1 MPVQQLTLEHK
12 RIVSDAVNQW
22 IDEKNP
28 ARSGAK
34 LADKAG
40 VNASYLSMIK
50 AGKFQVENK
59 QDGRMIQI
67 KDSYF
72 QRIADAIGLLLD
84 DTLHWNF
91 LSNFKQ
97 IQRACRKAQK
107 KAIREVLDGWTGT
120 GKTHALEH
128 YAATNDY
135 CLYVKCTQ
143 NMSAKDLLEE
153 ILSALHVHDVIR
165 GNHNKLRTIKNM
177 ITNRRGYLIIID
189 EVEVVKPGIY
199 NILKD
204 ISDWAHNKAGFI
216 ISGMDIINKLD
227 KLANAGKP
235 GFPQLRRRF
244 FGNRVVTATKLTAEE
259 VMEVCEYEKITNKGA
274 QNILAQYVTDLDML
288 VQYVRD
294 IKEFQDNNNKKI
306 TAQETIELLEI
317 SVTTFKRQ
325 SA

>member
-1 MPVQQLTLEHK
+1 MPVQQLSLEHK
-12 RIVSDAVNQW
+12 RTVTEAVNHW

-34 LADKAG
+34 LAEKAG
-40 VNASYLSMIK
+40 INASYLSAIK
-50 AGKFQVENK
+50 AGRYSIESRNGVVE
-59 QDGRMIQI
+59 I
-67 KDSYF
+67 KDNYF

-84 DTLHWNF
+84 DTLHWDF
-91 LSNFKQ
+91 LHNFKL

-135 CLYVKCTQ
+135 VLYVKCTQ

-153 ILSALHVHDVIR
+153 ILSALHVHDHIR
-165 GNHNKLRTIKNM
+165 GNHAKLRTIKNM

-199 NILKD
+199 AVIKD
-204 ISDWAHNKAGFI
+204 ISDWAHNRAGFV
-216 ISGMDIINKLD
+216 ISGMDIISKLD
-227 KLANAGKP
+227 KLANANKP
-235 GFPQLRRRF
+235 GFPQIRRRF
-244 FGNRVVTATKLTAEE
+244 FGNRVTTASKLTSAEIIQ
-259 VMEVCEYEKITNKGA
+259 VCEYEKITNKGA
-274 QNILAQYVTDLDML
+274 QNLLAQYVTDLDML

-294 IKEFQDNNNKKI
+294 IKDWQESNAKKI
-306 TAQETIELLEI
+306 TAPEAAELLEI
-317 SVTTFKRQ
+317 SVTSFSRRA
-325 SA
+325 S